1 MARWRIRLRGVSP
14 QLEGKHWETA
24 TQLRIG
30 RFENLEIV
38 LNDPSIS
45 RKHAEIVIGEQGWVL
60 RDLGST
66 NGTFL
71 NGIRVGRSD
80 RKLRQRDVVQFG
92 NLVLVVQL
100 LEEEVVANGE
110 AESPSGTMQV
120 QATTSRSWEKALESL
135 AFKSE
140 QRRPKA
146 EDRLLT
152 LLRAGQHLVNIASL
166 EMLLRSI
173 LDDAVKALDAQRGAI
188 ILYDEKRQNL
198 VLRSVSTGDREAGGR
213 VYYSRNL
220 AQRCFNNS
228 ESLLCKDVS
237 ATPELLAANSIADG
251 AMTSIICAVL
261 RSPRRRLGVLHLDR
275 GPLQEPFNQEDLSL
289 ADALAA
295 SVSAGI
301 ESAQLL
307 EKQQEL
313 FLQTVT
319 ALAQAVEMRDR
330 YTGGHTQ
337 RVTDYALILAEEMNL
352 SPEDQRI
359 IRIGTP
365 LHDIGKIGID
375 DSILRKPGRLTETEF
390 ELMKTH
396 TTKGAAIIES
406 IPDLLP
412 ILPIVRNHHEAWNAT
427 GYPDR
432 LGGEKIP
439 FLARIVAV
447 ADAFDAMT
455 SNRPYRPGLNV
466 DEAMQEIE
474 RQAGRQFDPAVAA
487 AILRR
492 RDAILRAR
500 AERLAAERAEA
511 DLFTAV
517 DDDSGEVS
525 GPPTASIKSNPET
538 TPPDYD

>member
-1 MARWRIRLRGVSP
+1 VARWRIRLRGVSP

-188 ILYDEKRQNL
+188 ILYDEKRQTL

>member
-1 MARWRIRLRGVSP
+1 
-14 QLEGKHWETA
+14 LEGKHWETA

-188 ILYDEKRQNL
+188 ILYDEKRQTL

-220 AQRCFNNS
+220 AQRCFHNS